1 MKVKWQSDAPK
12 MELKVPSEVKIDGYI
27 PTAQDLT
34 FTGIEFQSVF
44 SYGKMDW
51 LLNHYKNK
59 IQTKELTSLNYGL
72 SNHHD
77 ITDFSDLVLN
87 MNSKSNY
94 ICNALFK
101 NDTSLEK
108 LPQIKTKEYISPY
121 GCSGTKE
128 MFFSCTALTNIPF
141 TFFDNIY
148 FNDPGLSYPYQ
159 DYQSMFENC
168 INLEYID
175 CRWMS
180 RIPVVS
186 SGYMYSPY
194 AKTFANCYM
203 LKQIVNIGINNS
215 NKKGYSVETFSDE
228 TFRNNK
234 RLKRITFVPNQIA
247 YWKNQT
253 LSLYYVGWG
262 KASGGNY
269 QTPQNQIK
277 DDATYQALKN
287 NPQAWTATSDYAFY
301 NHDSAVETINSLPD
315 TSAYLA
321 EKGGTNTIL
330 FRNNAGSKTDGG
342 AINTMTAEE
351 IAVAAAKGWTVALN

>member
-1 MKVKWQSDAPK
+1 MKVKWQSDAPN
-12 MELKVPSEVKIDGYI
+12 MELKVPSEIKIDGYI
-27 PTAQDLT
+27 PTAEDLK
-34 FTGIEFQSVF
+34 FTGIEFQTVF

-51 LLNHYKNK
+51 LLNHYKNR
-59 IQTKELTSLNYGL
+59 IQTEELTSLNFGL
-72 SNHHD
+72 SNHNN
-77 ITDFSDLVLN
+77 ITDLSVLVLN
-87 MNSKSNY
+87 LKSTSNY

-128 MFFSCTALTNIPF
+128 MFFSCTALTNVPF

-148 FNDPGLSYPYQ
+148 FNNPGLSVPYQ
-159 DYQSMFENC
+159 EYQSMFENC

-180 RIPVVS
+180 RIPVVAS
-186 SGYMYSPY
+186 AYSYSPY
-194 AKTFANCYM
+194 SRTFTDCYM
-203 LKQIVNIGINNS
+203 LKQIENIGINNS
-215 NKKGYSVETFSDE
+215 NGKGYTSETFSQQ

-234 RLKRITFVPNQIA
+234 RLQRITFVPNQIA
-247 YWKNQT
+247 YWKKQT
-253 LSLYYVGWG
+253 LQLQNVGWG
-262 KASGGNY
+262 EPGNY

-277 DDATYQALKN
+277 DEVTYHALKN

-321 EKGGTNTIL
+321 ENGGTNTIK
-330 FRNNAGSKTDGG
+330 FMGKAGSKTDGG
-342 AINTMTAEE
+342 AIDTMTAEE
-351 IAVAAAKGWTVALN
+351 IAVAAAKGWTVTFV